1 MLFLVDQISL
11 IHPLNVVEP
20 IKMEDLVL
28 KSVPIVRIL
37 PARITLEN
45 PVGSKIHS
53 ETDKTA
59 EAKIQ

>member
-1 MLFLVDQISL
+1 
-11 IHPLNVVEP
+11 
-20 IKMEDLVL
+20 MEDLVL